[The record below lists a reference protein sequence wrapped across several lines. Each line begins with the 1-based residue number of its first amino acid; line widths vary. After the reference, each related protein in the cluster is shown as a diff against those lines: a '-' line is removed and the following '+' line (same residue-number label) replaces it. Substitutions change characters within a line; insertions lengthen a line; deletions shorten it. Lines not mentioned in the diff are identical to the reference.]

1 MDTKTNNTNS
11 EPTVEPT
18 NEPTQVGNG
27 DDTVEK
33 GLTQAEVDKLITEAK
48 EQAANEALEQYKKE
62 QEKQANLEKL
72 SEKER
77 LAKQLEELKE
87 ENKRLAADM
96 KRNQMITQARSE
108 LAKDGL
114 AVPDNVLDFIVTNDE
129 KQTLS
134 NMQSLKEWTDSLHK
148 EWEAQY
154 SKGLTPKVSAEPQ
167 KSANAFEQKMQE
179 IMKGNI

>member
-1 MDTKTNNTNS
+1 MGENTNNTNS

-18 NEPTQVGNG
+18 NEPTQVTNG
-27 DDTVEK
+27 DDTAEK

-48 EQAANEALEQYKKE
+48 EQAANEALENYKKE
-62 QEKQANLEKL
+62 QEKQANLEKM

-87 ENKRLAADM
+87 ENKRLAANM

-134 NMQSLKEWTDSLHK
+134 NMQSLKEWTDVLHK

-154 SKGLTPKVSAEPQ
+154 SKGLTPKVSAEPVQ
-167 KSANAFEQKMQE
+167 ELDPFEK
-179 IMKGNI
+179 IMKGY

>member
-1 MDTKTNNTNS
+1 MDTNTNNINS

-18 NEPTQVGNG
+18 QNNNG

-77 LAKQLEELKE
+77 LAKQIEELKE
-87 ENKRLAADM
+87 ENKRLTADM
-96 KRNQMITQARSE
+96 RRNQMITQARSE
-108 LAKDGL
+108 FTKDGL

-134 NMQSLKEWTDSLHK
+134 NMQSLKKWADSLHK
-148 EWEAQY
+148 EWETQY
-154 SKGLTPKVSAEPQ
+154 SKGSTPKVAVDSNKEIDF
-167 KSANAFEQKMQE
+167 FEKKLNE
-179 IMKGNI
+179 VIEK